1 MTSNKNFSQIP
12 IAIIGMGGM
21 FAGSH
26 DLKAYWH
33 TILNGVDRIGDPPAS
48 HRQLNDYFDCDPK
61 KPDHIYCN
69 RGGFLPTIAF
79 DPTEFGIPPT
89 ALEATDTS
97 QLLGLVGAKMALA
110 DAGYGDGRDFDRE
123 HTSVIIGVTGTQE
136 LVISLGSRLGHPLWR
151 RAMVDNGLGDE
162 QVNAIVKDI
171 GAEYVPWQENSF
183 PGLLG
188 NVVAGRICSRL
199 NLGGTNCVVDAACAS
214 SLSALHLSLM
224 ELVSG
229 KSNMVITGG
238 VDTINDIFMHMC
250 FSKTGVLSHSGDAR
264 PFSANADGTVL
275 GEGIGLMVLKRLDDA
290 KRDNDRVYA
299 VIRAIGSS
307 SDGKSQSIYAPR
319 VEGQARALVDA
330 YRQADI
336 TPDTVSLIEA
346 HGTGTRVGDE
356 VEFTALKRV
365 FGQYCN
371 PTTPC
376 ALGSVKSMIGHTK
389 AAAGAAGLI
398 KASLALHHKVLP
410 PTIKADPPD
419 PKLDIE
425 ASPFY
430 LNTIARPWLNESETP
445 RRCGV
450 SSFGFGGSNFHVVLE
465 EYQATKS
472 DVAWDGSVEILA
484 FSGPT
489 ASAVTDA
496 VQRMLDSLDD
506 SPEPLSFNRIAR
518 DLRAKFKSTH
528 AFRLVLVLQTTTSK
542 DILKKQ
548 LKEAVTCVGSG
559 KPATL
564 PVQGIYFATPAQSMG
579 KVAFMFPGQGSQYL
593 YMGRDLVCMF
603 PDAMAACEAANRTV
617 EGQPTLW
624 QRLFPQ
630 PAGSNDQQQRQTE
643 ALRQTDVAQPAIG
656 TISLAMLAALDYF
669 GLRPDATCGHSYG
682 ELPALYAAGWIDRDT
697 LLQLSATRGSL
708 MAQAGK
714 DTDAG
719 TMLAV
724 KAGTDALSELLA
736 DYPRLVLANI
746 NSPDQRVL
754 SGPSDVIEA
763 VKAACDQKGLRSVVL
778 PVAAAFHSPLV
789 ESAATPFAKAV
800 AASRFTPSCIP
811 VYANFT
817 AAPYPTEPQAIVD
830 VLSHQMISPVQFQQM
845 IQHLYDSGVRT
856 FIEVGPKSV
865 LCGLVRSILSD
876 TDMVTIA
883 LDRSSGKT
891 AGILDLAHAIGQLAA
906 LGADVDLTRWEQK
919 SPHERTPK
927 MVVPLCGANYRAPRA
942 PKPKPEPT
950 KIEKEKTIA
959 PTTVQAA
966 ASPSATMVPRPQT
979 MEPPK
984 PMQSITPPSSQVPVT
999 GQQMNSAPP
1008 TTDMNTALSVVQK
1021 GLESIQALQ
1030 QQTAQAHQK
1039 FLETQSQASRTLQE
1053 MMKSTQVLVGSLT
1066 GMPVPRMAV
1075 PSATPQPV
1083 APLQTPPPPVQK
1095 PAPMPDT
1102 AASPPPVAPAPP
1114 EPVAPVAPSIEPAAP
1129 APSQSTEASAS
1140 VSAALLEIVSELTG
1154 YPVEMLGLE
1163 MDIEADLGI
1172 DSIKRVEI
1180 LSAME
1185 EKMPHLPQVTP
1196 DMVGTLKTLGQIC
1209 KFLAQGQSAPAPAAT
1224 QTMPQAAPTAA
1235 ATAESGAIQDALL
1248 AIVAELTG
1256 YPVEMLGLKMDIEA
1270 DLGIDSIKR
1279 VEILSAMEEKM
1290 PHLPQVTPDM
1300 VGTLKTLGQICNFLA
1315 QGQSTS
1321 LPAAT
1326 QAIPQAA
1333 PTGAA
1338 TAESGAIQDALLAI
1352 VAELTGYPVEM
1363 LGLEMDIEADLG
1375 IDSIKRVEILSAMEE
1390 KMPHLPQVTPDMVGT
1405 LKTLGQICEFLA
1417 QGQSP
1422 SLPAA
1427 TQTIPQAA
1435 PTTTATAESGVIQDT
1450 LLGIVADLTGYP
1462 VEMLGLEM
1470 DIEADLGID
1479 SIKRVEILSAME
1491 EKMPHLPQVTP
1502 DMVGTLKTLGQIC
1515 EFLAG
1520 SNQPAPSPVTEE
1532 KPTPTDA
1539 APQPVSTTIPRQI
1552 VDVRS
1557 MPKAPG
1563 RPLHIENGRKILV
1576 IDDGSAYAPAMVK
1589 QLQAKGI
1596 DAQSIAM
1603 DIVEQ
1608 TQGFK
1613 GIAGLILCP
1622 MTPPESAF
1630 LAAKHAAD
1638 ELTQTSKTG
1647 DALFACLTCLDGAF
1661 GFAGNSLENPM
1672 QGALPGLVKTA
1683 ALEWQ
1688 DVVCRAIDLA
1698 PAFENADVAAA
1709 QAVDELLT
1717 VAPHDPVEIGLGPDD
1732 RTILCPVPAEVAEG
1746 PLHLGPK
1753 DVIVI
1758 TGGARGVTA
1767 ACALALARQANGAS
1781 LALIGRSAR
1790 PEPIPDWLQAVDGE
1804 GAMKKR
1810 IIKHAFGGNPPTP
1823 KELESEYR
1831 RQIANMDINR
1841 TLDMLQKAGVNAAY
1855 FSADVTDAKSIAS
1868 SLTTIRSQ
1876 MGPITGLIHGA
1887 GVLHDRLIADKS
1899 IHQFRQVYATKV
1911 DGLINVLNALESDP
1925 LGHLVLFSSVSARTG
1940 NTGQCDYAMANEVLN
1955 KLAHIESMRRP
1966 DCRVTAINWGPWDGG
1981 MVTPSLKNAFA
1992 KMDISLI
1999 PLDIGAAMLVAEMAN
2014 ADPSPIEVL
2023 IGSMLTDEAANIE
2036 ASSEASMALLER
2048 RELDLHRYPVL
2059 ESHVI
2064 GGRPVVP
2071 FALISEWIGH
2081 GALKE
2086 NPGYALHGLDDFRLL
2101 SGIRVDQSGKL
2112 VRLMASKPKRS
2123 GDVWQVDVE
2132 LRNGVK
2138 NGKDVIHSRAKALL
2152 VDHFPDAPPFTGNG
2166 KNGSRPYPR
2175 QVSAIY
2181 GDILFHGDRLRAIEA
2196 INEYSDHGMTA
2207 KLVAAPKPEVWMQD
2221 PIQEHWMADPMV
2233 LDGAFQMAIVWC
2245 FEQTG
2250 KVCLP
2255 SYARTYRQYR
2265 STFPSDGAK
2274 AVMTVTA
2281 QSHRKM
2287 VADFTFLDHDD
2298 QVVATLS
2305 GYEAIIDDSL
2315 MHAFKNNG
2323 LPSLFKGD
2331 QP

>member
-1 MTSNKNFSQIP
+1 MTSNRKFSQIP
-12 IAIIGMGGM
+12 VAIIGMGGM
-21 FAGSH
+21 FAGSQ

-33 TILNGVDRIGDPPAS
+33 TIFNGVDRICDPPAS
-48 HRQLNDYFDCDPK
+48 HHQLNDYLDRDPK

-69 RGGFLPTIAF
+69 RGGFLPTIDF

-110 DAGYGDGRDFDRE
+110 DAGYGDGNAFDRE
-123 HTSVIIGVTGTQE
+123 RTSVIIGVTGTQE

-151 RAMVDNGLGDE
+151 RALLENGLDDR
-162 QVNAIVKDI
+162 QVDDIIQDI
-171 GAEYVPWQENSF
+171 GSGYVPWQENSF

-188 NVVAGRICSRL
+188 NVVAGRICNRL

-214 SLSALHLSLM
+214 SLSALHLALM
-224 ELVSG
+224 ELTSG
-229 KSNMVITGG
+229 KSNMVVTGG

-275 GEGIGLMVLKRLDDA
+275 GEGIGLIVLKRLDDA
-290 KRDNDRVYA
+290 KRDKDRIYA
-299 VIRAIGSS
+299 VIRGIGSA

-330 YRQADI
+330 YHQADV

-356 VEFTALKRV
+356 VEFTALKGV
-365 FGQYCN
+365 FGEYRSAAN
-371 PTTPC
+371 PC

-430 LNTIARPWLNESETP
+430 LNTIARPWLNESDTP

-465 EYQATKS
+465 EYQAAKS

-489 ASAVTDA
+489 GSAVADA
-496 VQRMLDSLDD
+496 VQKASDSLDN
-506 SPEPLSFNRIAR
+506 SPGPVRLNRLAR
-518 DLRAKFKSTH
+518 TSRADFKTTH
-528 AFRLVLVLQTTTSK
+528 AFRLAMILETTTAK
-542 DILKKQ
+542 DTIKKRFKDA
-548 LKEAVTCVGSG
+548 LACIGAG

-564 PVQGIYFATPAQSMG
+564 PAQGIYFATPATSAG
-579 KVAFMFPGQGSQYL
+579 KVAFMFPGQGSQYV

-603 PDAMAACEAANRTV
+603 PEAMATVEAASRVVENRPGLG
-617 EGQPTLW
+617 E
-624 QRLFPQ
+624 RIFPQ
-630 PAGSNDQQQRQTE
+630 PAGDNTKKQEQSQ

-708 MAQAGK
+708 MALAGK
-714 DTDAG
+714 GTDAG

-724 KAGTDALSELLA
+724 KAGADALTDILA
-736 DYPRLVLANI
+736 NYPDVVLANI

-754 SGPSDVIEA
+754 SGPSDAIEA
-763 VKAACDQKGLRSVVL
+763 VKAACDQKGIRSVVL

-789 ESAATPFAKAV
+789 DSAAAPFAQRV
-800 AASRFTPSCIP
+800 ATTRFTPSAIP
-811 VYANFT
+811 VYANLT
-817 AAPYPTEPQAIVD
+817 AAPYPAESQEIVD
-830 VLSHQMISPVQFQQM
+830 ILSRQMTSPVQFQQM
-845 IQHLYDSGVRT
+845 IQHLYDNGVRT

-865 LCGLVRSILSD
+865 LCGLVRSILNDVDASA
-876 TDMVTIA
+876 IA
-883 LDRSSGKT
+883 LDRSSGKAT
-891 AGILDLAHAIGQLAA
+891 GVLDLAHTIAQLAA
-906 LGADVDLTRWEQK
+906 LGANVDLTRWEQE

-927 MVVPLCGANYRAPRA
+927 MVVPLSGANYRAPRA
-942 PKPKPEPT
+942 SKPKPDPNKT
-950 KIEKEKTIA
+950 KREKTIA
-959 PTTVQAA
+959 PPTAQTS
-966 ASPSATMVPRPQT
+966 ASPSSSAPVPPPEMRKPP
-979 MEPPK
+979 EPMK
-984 PMQSITPPSSQVPVT
+984 PTTPTQMPVT
-999 GQQMNSAPP
+999 GEQTHGAPP
-1008 TTDMNTALSVVQK
+1008 TPDMNTALSVVQK

-1039 FLETQSQASRTLQE
+1039 FLDTQSQASRTLQE
-1053 MMKSTQVLVGSLT
+1053 MMKSTQALVGSLT
-1066 GMPVPRMAV
+1066 GMPAPRMDA
-1075 PSATPQPV
+1075 PSADPQPV
-1083 APLQTPPPPVQK
+1083 APLHTPPPLVQAT
-1095 PAPMPDT
+1095 APIADT
-1102 AASPPPVAPAPP
+1102 ALPHPVAKAGLQAAAPLAPP
-1114 EPVAPVAPSIEPAAP
+1114 AQSAAP
-1129 APSQSTEASAS
+1129 ATSQPSQAAPA
-1140 VSAALLEIVSELTG
+1140 VSSALLEIVSELTG
-1154 YPVEMLGLE
+1154 YPVEMLGLD
-1163 MDIEADLGI
+1163 MDIESDLGI

-1209 KFLAQGQSAPAPAAT
+1209 DFLAQGQSTSPPAAT
-1224 QTMPQAAPTAA
+1224 ETIPQAPPATMPAAD
-1235 ATAESGAIQDALL
+1235 SGMIQDTLL
-1248 AIVAELTG
+1248 TIVAELTG
-1256 YPVEMLGLKMDIEA
+1256 YPVEMLGLDMDIES

-1300 VGTLKTLGQICNFLA
+1300 VGTLKTLGQICDFLA

-1321 LPAAT
+1321 PPAAT
-1326 QAIPQAA
+1326 ETIPQAPPA
-1333 PTGAA
+1333 TMPAA
-1338 TAESGAIQDALLAI
+1338 DSGMIQDTLLTI

-1363 LGLEMDIEADLG
+1363 LGLDMDIESDLG

-1405 LKTLGQICEFLA
+1405 LKTLGQICDFLA
-1417 QGQSP
+1417 QGQSTSP
-1422 SLPAA
+1422 PAA
-1427 TQTIPQAA
+1427 TETIPQAA
-1435 PTTTATAESGVIQDT
+1435 PATMPAADSGAVQAR
-1450 LLGIVADLTGYP
+1450 LLAIVAELTGYP
-1462 VEMLGLEM
+1462 VEMLGLDM
-1470 DIEADLGID
+1470 DIESDLGID

-1515 EFLAG
+1515 DFLAG
-1520 SNQPAPSPVTEE
+1520 SNQPAPSPVTED

-1539 APQPVSTTIPRQI
+1539 APQPLSTTIPRQI

-1563 RPLHIENGRKILV
+1563 RTLHIENGRKILV

-1603 DIVEQ
+1603 DIVDQ

-1630 LAAKHAAD
+1630 LAAKHAAA
-1638 ELTQTSKTG
+1638 ELTQAAQTG

-1661 GFAGNSLENPM
+1661 GFSGNAIENPI

-1698 PAFENADVAAA
+1698 PSFSDTDVAAK
-1709 QAVDELLT
+1709 QVVDELLT

-1781 LALIGRSAR
+1781 LALIGRSTP
-1790 PEPIPDWLQAVDGE
+1790 PEPIPDWLQAADSE

-1831 RQIANMDINR
+1831 RQIANMEINR
-1841 TLDMLQKAGVNAAY
+1841 TLDALQKAGVNAAY
-1855 FSADVTDAKSIAS
+1855 FSADVTDAKGIAS
-1868 SLTTIRSQ
+1868 SLTTIRRQ

-1911 DGLINVLNALESDP
+1911 YGLINVLNALESDP
-1925 LGHLVLFSSVSARTG
+1925 LGYLVLFSSVSARTG

-1955 KLAHIESMRRP
+1955 KLARIESMRRP

-1981 MVTPSLKNAFA
+1981 MVTASLKNAFA

-1999 PLDIGAAMLVAEMAN
+1999 PLEMGAATLVAEMAN

-2023 IGSMLTDEAANIE
+2023 VGSMLTDESADAD
-2036 ASSEASMALLER
+2036 APSDVSMALLER

-2086 NPGYALHGLDDFRLL
+2086 NPGFALHGLDDFRLL

-2112 VRLMASKPKRS
+2112 VRLMAGKPKRS

-2138 NGKDVIHSRAKALL
+2138 NGKDVIHSRAKAVL
-2152 VDHFPDAPPFTGNG
+2152 VDRFPDAPPFTGNG

-2175 QVSAIY
+2175 QVNTIY
-2181 GDILFHGDRLRAIEA
+2181 QDILFHGDRLRAIET
-2196 INEYSDHGMTA
+2196 IDEYSDHGMTA

-2255 SYARTYRQYR
+2255 SYTRTYRQYR
-2265 STFPSDGAK
+2265 SAFPSGGAK
-2274 AVMTVTA
+2274 AVMTVTS
-2281 QSHRKM
+2281 QSQRKM

-2305 GYEAIIDDSL
+2305 GYEAIIDDAL

-2323 LPSLFKGD
+2323 LPSIFKGD

>member
-1 MTSNKNFSQIP
+1 
-12 IAIIGMGGM
+12 MGGM

-26 DLKAYWH
+26 DLKSYWH
-33 TILNGVDRIGDPPAS
+33 TILNGVDRICDPPAS

-97 QLLGLVGAKMALA
+97 QLLGLMGAKMALA

-151 RAMVDNGLGDE
+151 RAMVDNGLDDE

-171 GAEYVPWQENSF
+171 GAGYVPWQENSF

-224 ELVSG
+224 ELASG

-250 FSKTGVLSHSGDAR
+250 FSKTGVLSHSGDAK

-365 FGQYCN
+365 FGEYCN
-371 PTTPC
+371 AATPC

-518 DLRAKFKSTH
+518 DLRAEFKSTH

-548 LKEAVTCVGSG
+548 LKEAVACVGSG
-559 KPATL
+559 KSATL
-564 PVQGIYFATPAQSMG
+564 PAQGIYFATPAQSMG
-579 KVAFMFPGQGSQYL
+579 KVAFMFPGQGSQYV

-617 EGQPTLW
+617 EGRPTLW

-656 TISLAMLAALDYF
+656 TISLAMLAALEYF

-736 DYPRLVLANI
+736 DYPRVVLANI

-754 SGPSDVIEA
+754 SGPSDAIEA
-763 VKAACDQKGLRSVVL
+763 VKAACDQKGLRSAVL

-800 AASRFTPSCIP
+800 AASRFTPSSIP

-906 LGADVDLTRWEQK
+906 LGADVNLTRWEQK

-959 PTTVQAA
+959 PTTVQSS

-979 MEPPK
+979 METPK
-984 PMQSITPPSSQVPVT
+984 PMQSITPTSSQVPVT

-1066 GMPVPRMAV
+1066 GMPAPRMAV

-1129 APSQSTEASAS
+1129 APSQSTAASAS

-1209 KFLAQGQSAPAPAAT
+1209 
-1224 QTMPQAAPTAA
+1224 
-1235 ATAESGAIQDALL
+1235 D
-1248 AIVAELTG
+1248 
-1256 YPVEMLGLKMDIEA
+1256 
-1270 DLGIDSIKR
+1270 
-1279 VEILSAMEEKM
+1279 
-1290 PHLPQVTPDM
+1290 
-1300 VGTLKTLGQICNFLA
+1300 
-1315 QGQSTS
+1315 
-1321 LPAAT
+1321 
-1326 QAIPQAA
+1326 
-1333 PTGAA
+1333 
-1338 TAESGAIQDALLAI
+1338 
-1352 VAELTGYPVEM
+1352 
-1363 LGLEMDIEADLG
+1363 
-1375 IDSIKRVEILSAMEE
+1375 
-1390 KMPHLPQVTPDMVGT
+1390 
-1405 LKTLGQICEFLA
+1405 
-1417 QGQSP
+1417 
-1422 SLPAA
+1422 
-1427 TQTIPQAA
+1427 
-1435 PTTTATAESGVIQDT
+1435 
-1450 LLGIVADLTGYP
+1450 
-1462 VEMLGLEM
+1462 
-1470 DIEADLGID
+1470 
-1479 SIKRVEILSAME
+1479 
-1491 EKMPHLPQVTP
+1491 
-1502 DMVGTLKTLGQIC
+1502 
-1515 EFLAG
+1515 FLAG
-1520 SNQPAPSPVTEE
+1520 SNQPAPSPVTED

-1539 APQPVSTTIPRQI
+1539 TPQPVSTTIPRQI

-1557 MPKAPG
+1557 IPKAPG
-1563 RPLHIENGRKILV
+1563 RTLHIENGRKILV

-1603 DIVEQ
+1603 DIVDQ
-1608 TQGFK
+1608 TQAFK

-1630 LAAKHAAD
+1630 LAAKHAAG

-1661 GFAGNSLENPM
+1661 GFAGNSIENPI

-1698 PAFENADVAAA
+1698 PSFADTDVAAK
-1709 QAVDELLT
+1709 QVVDELLT

-1781 LALIGRSAR
+1781 LALIGRSAL
-1790 PEPIPDWLQAVDGE
+1790 PEPIPDWLQAVNGE

-1831 RQIANMDINR
+1831 RQIANMEINR
-1841 TLDMLQKAGVNAAY
+1841 TLDALQKAGVNAAY

-1868 SLTTIRSQ
+1868 SLSTIRSQ

-1925 LGHLVLFSSVSARTG
+1925 LGYLVLFSSVSARTG

-1999 PLDIGAAMLVAEMAN
+1999 PLEMGAATLVAEMAN

-2023 IGSMLTDEAANIE
+2023 VGSMLTDEDAN
-2036 ASSEASMALLER
+2036 AGPSSEASMALLER

-2081 GALKE
+2081 GALKR

-2112 VRLMASKPKRS
+2112 VRLMAGKPKKA

-2152 VDHFPDAPPFTGNG
+2152 VDRFPDAPPFTGNG

-2255 SYARTYRQYR
+2255 SYTRTYRQYR
-2265 STFPSDGAK
+2265 SAFPSGGAK
-2274 AVMTVTA
+2274 AVMTVTS
-2281 QSHRKM
+2281 QSQRKM

-2331 QP
+2331 RP